1 MEAQA
6 IEPAVGVLQRLFDR
20 GPAELLV
27 VGRVAVG
34 GQALVDK
41 AALFVGK
48 EL

>member
-6 IEPAVGVLQRLFDR
+6 VKPTAGVLQRLFDR

-27 VGRVAVG
+27 VGRVGVG